1 MKEQAKKRWC
11 RILTPMLILSLIAVF
26 SLTGCGSSG
35 GDSEEAEAASM
46 TIITG
51 GVVEEAGDDAEGAT
65 AVVLQDGKIA
75 FVGSDEDALAM
86 DDGNAEVID
95 AGGNTIMPTMTEA
108 HMHYATAIQ
117 AAYEIDLA
125 DIIDVGEMQDIIK
138 TFVEENPDLEV
149 YAGAGWMV
157 SAFEN
162 GSPTKDVLDEVCPD
176 KPVLLQDADGH
187 SYWVNSAALEAAGI
201 DKAFAKEYNDNYKK
215 NGGRIIVDKDGEPTG
230 HLKEAAMLLVE
241 KLKPVYTVEQ
251 CKEAIAEQQE
261 WLASIGFTSFFD
273 AGILNMGDET
283 SENYWTAM
291 SEMAQAGELKAK
303 VRGSFWLQPYDFKDW
318 DECKEYLDG
327 WLEKANKLSGSD
339 YYKITTIKMMADQVL
354 EQGTAY
360 MGEGMYADGVLENG
374 DIESNN
380 IWHGKGDMMEKAMEY
395 AAENGLNVHIHQIGD
410 AAATFALDELEK
422 AEKKYPELADN
433 RVCFAHCQFITEED
447 QQRMKDLG
455 VSAIVAPYWAVMDD
469 YYWSVYL
476 PLMSSQEKLDTQYP
490 MQSLEK
496 NDINVAFHSD
506 YVVTAPDMGWLY
518 YSALTRVLP
527 QKTYDLWYGDDP
539 AYKRSTSEKDSQDPA
554 DNEEVQLIGK
564 LKPWDEALNIDQ
576 VLDAS
581 TIGGAK
587 TINMDEEIGTIEV
600 GKSADVM
607 LLNMNVRDQA
617 EKDVEKVENVA
628 PQKTWF
634 EGEVVY
640 DAEKAPAEEE

>member
-1 MKEQAKKRWC
+1 MKEKTKKR
-11 RILTPMLILSLIAVF
+11 RYSLLTAMLCISLIAVF

-35 GDSEEAEAASM
+35 GGSDESGAAPM

-51 GVVEEAGDDAEGAT
+51 GVVEEAGDAADAT

-86 DDGNAEVID
+86 DDGNAEVVD

-108 HMHYATAIQ
+108 HMHFATAIQ
-117 AAYEIDLA
+117 AKYEIDLA
-125 DIIDVGEMQDIIK
+125 DIISIKKMQKIISA
-138 TFVEENPDLEV
+138 FIEENPDLEV
-149 YAGAGWMV
+149 YSGAGWMV
-157 SAFEN
+157 SAFKN
-162 GSPTKDVLDEVCPD
+162 GSPTKDILDEVCPD
-176 KPVLLQDADGH
+176 KPVLLMDADGH

-201 DKAFAKEYNDNYKK
+201 DKAFAAEYNANYKK
-215 NGGRIIVDKDGEPTG
+215 NGGRIIVDKKGEPTG
-230 HLKEAAMLLVE
+230 HLKEAAMLLIE
-241 KLKPVYTVEQ
+241 KQKPVYTVDQ
-251 CKEAIAEQQE
+251 CKEAIQEQQE
-261 WLASIGFTSFFD
+261 WLASEGFTSFFD

-291 SEMAQAGELKAK
+291 SEMAQAGELKCK
-303 VRGSFWLQPYDFKDW
+303 VRGSFWLQPYDFKNW
-318 DECKEYLDG
+318 KECKEYLDG
-327 WLEKANKLSGSD
+327 WVKKANELSATD
-339 YYKITTIKMMADQVL
+339 YYKITTIKMMSDQVL

-360 MGEGMYADGVLENG
+360 MGEGMYAKGVLENE

-380 IWHGKGDMMEKAMEY
+380 IWHGKGKMMRKAIEY

-410 AAATFALDELEK
+410 AAATFALDEIEK
-422 AEKKYPELADN
+422 AEKKYPELKDN
-433 RVCFAHCQFITEED
+433 RICLAHCQFINEED
-447 QQRMKDLG
+447 QQRMKELG
-455 VSAIVAPYWAVMDD
+455 VAAIVAPYWAVMDD

-496 NDINVAFHSD
+496 KDINVAFHSD
-506 YVVTAPDMGWLY
+506 YVVTAPNMGWLY

-527 QKTYDLWYGDDP
+527 QKIYDMWYGDDP
-539 AYKRSTSEKDSQDPA
+539 AYKRSTSKKDSQDPA

-564 LKPWDEALNIDQ
+564 LKPWNEALKIGQ

-581 TIGGAK
+581 TINGAK
-587 TINMDEEIGTIEV
+587 TIGLDEEIGSVEV

-607 LLNMNVRDQA
+607 ILNMNVRDQA
-617 EKDVEKVENVA
+617 KNDVENVENVM

-634 EGEVVY
+634 EGELIY
-640 DAEKAPAEEE
+640 DAEAAEAAEE